1 MGSAVFKNGGRRK
14 SAPEVRTEQVLVTVR
29 KAARDS
35 QDLTGLCGVLTI
47 DYLDGVADEVTFDP
61 DDETVPNA
69 ILPVQSL
76 LRSGEDAGRITLRTE
91 DGHLW
96 TFEET
101 DDYDDGLVGD
111 DYDGDGD
118 GDGDDEDEE
127 EASED

>member
-14 SAPEVRTEQVLVTVR
+14 ASPEVRTEQTLVTVR

-35 QDLTGLCGVLTI
+35 QDLMGLSGVLTI
-47 DYLDGVADEVTFDP
+47 DYLDGVADEATFDP

-69 ILPVQSL
+69 ILPVGTL
-76 LRSGEDAGRITLRTE
+76 LRSGEDAGRLTLRTE

-96 TFEET
+96 TFEEC

-111 DYDGDGD
+111 DQYDDEDGDG
-118 GDGDDEDEE
+118 GDL
-127 EASED
+127 